1 MVTPRGYT
9 NKYEW
14 DGTVREGQRPG
25 YSLVLPREDLPRE
38 DSPSDGIERA
48 PTAIAEEE

>member
-14 DGTVREGQRPG
+14 DGTVRDGQRPG
-25 YSLVLPREDLPRE
+25 YSLVLPREEAPL
-38 DSPSDGIERA
+38 SPAAS
-48 PTAIAEEE
+48 AEEE